1 MFTNGTRKVMRGLD
15 RGSGWQEEK
24 QEKQESKARVHTVC
38 NNVGARGQCAVVLK
52 TKTKTFLLLI
62 LKTFY
67 IEANFVLFV
76 NYFI

>member
-52 TKTKTFLLLI
+52 TKTKTFYINIEDLL
-62 LKTFY
+62 Y
-67 IEANFVLFV
+67 
-76 NYFI
+76 